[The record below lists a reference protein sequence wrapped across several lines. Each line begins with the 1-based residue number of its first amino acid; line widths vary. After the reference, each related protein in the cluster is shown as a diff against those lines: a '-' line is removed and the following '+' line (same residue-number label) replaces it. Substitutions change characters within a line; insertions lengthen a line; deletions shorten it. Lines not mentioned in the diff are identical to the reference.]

1 MSYCGRMS
9 PITRGKAGS
18 DCYKHGGVELDSV
31 SVKNT
36 VEQAAMRYLEDQA
49 YSALLG
55 YKEPVRSAE
64 IVGAVGKEEYS
75 AKLVRHVLAAS
86 PRFAQ
91 IDRRWDLEVRYED
104 KQRPVERVIREI
116 ISEYGRP
123 MSVQQIAI
131 ELSSVYERPVEY
143 YEGVAARMLADEEK
157 YFRTSD
163 DLFALREWLLRVTSD
178 SEEDLI
184 FDNELSEEEVGALE
198 KAAAKVD
205 WTAGDVAA
213 TAVKFVDAAKAPVCN
228 KLIGLFQ
235 WRALGEA
242 FDAVATFDKL
252 IKSDKLVWLSDQ
264 RWSSKRMVEK
274 YDAMLVKMADRLAE
288 EIIEE
293 APQAVVERAEEAE
306 EVAPALSLTISERDL
321 DEVAQIVSAEGVARM
336 PAILET
342 IFEISPGEPIYA
354 VAAEGLGDAMR
365 ADPRFVWV
373 GAERWRMADTVP
385 AYANVIPPEL
395 EIPTLVFETPEGERL
410 DVELEDEG
418 LEGGL
423 DKEIHNPL
431 VQDIGDQDPITEQDE
446 LPPSESARCSLTRH
460 HRMLG
465 TFPLCQIPKTFFPLG
480 PHLIEVTLVDG
491 DKRGDV
497 WVNRDTGLIYDMG
510 DWYVEDMPESGV
522 LFHLVRTASP
532 DEFQFAY
539 EGKTDPLVLVNP
551 NRIEELLALAEEAR
565 QREMTTFELMCRI
578 MPYHRKGVPFIT
590 LFTELNIARRTTRR
604 LVASILSSYYA
615 FYQKPKSAL
624 WHFDEKKVDQGFKK
638 AKRKYVRKA

>member
-1 MSYCGRMS
+1 MN
-9 PITRGKAGS
+9 
-18 DCYKHGGVELDSV
+18 SV
-31 SVKNT
+31 SVKNP

-49 YSALLG
+49 YSALMG

-64 IVGAVGKEEYS
+64 IVGAIGKEEYS

-116 ISEYGRP
+116 VSQGGRP
-123 MSVQQIAI
+123 MSVQEIAN
-131 ELSSVYERPVEY
+131 ELSSVYERPVDY
-143 YEGVAARMLADEEK
+143 YEAVAARMLADEDR

-163 DLFALREWLLRVTSD
+163 DRFGLREWLLEVTSD
-178 SEEDLI
+178 SEEDII
-184 FDNELSEEEVGALE
+184 FDNELDEQEIGALE

-205 WTAGDVAA
+205 WAAEDVAA
-213 TAVKFVDAAKAPVCN
+213 TAVKFVDAAKTPVHN

-235 WRALGEA
+235 WRALGGA
-242 FDAVATFDKL
+242 FDHVAAFDKL
-252 IKSDKLVWLSDQ
+252 IGSDKLVWLSDR
-264 RWSSKRMVEK
+264 RWASKRMVEK
-274 YDAMLVKMADRLAE
+274 YNTILVKMADRLAE

-293 APQAVVERAEEAE
+293 APPAVVERAEETA
-306 EVAPALSLTISERDL
+306 EVAPVLSLTISERDL
-321 DEVAQIVSAEGVARM
+321 DEVAQIVSAEGVSKM

-342 IFEISPGEPIYA
+342 IFEISPGELIYA

-365 ADPRFVWV
+365 ADPRFAWV
-373 GAERWRMADTVP
+373 GADRWRMADTVP

-395 EIPTLVFETPEGERL
+395 EIPKLVFETPEGERL
-410 DVELEDEG
+410 DVELDDEG

-460 HRMLG
+460 HKMLG
-465 TFPLCQIPKTFFPLG
+465 TFPLCRIPKTFFPLG
-480 PHLIEVTLVDG
+480 PHLIEVTLVEG
-491 DKRGDV
+491 DKRGDI
-497 WVNRDTGLIYDMG
+497 WINRETGLIYDMG
-510 DWYVEDMPESGV
+510 DWYAEDMPESGA
-522 LFHLVRTASP
+522 LFQLVRTAGP

-539 EGKTDPLVLVNP
+539 EGKTDPLVLVSP
-551 NRIEELLALAEEAR
+551 NRIEELLALAEEAK

-578 MPYHRKGVPFIT
+578 VAYHKKGVPFVT
-590 LFTELNIARRTTRR
+590 LFAELNIARRTTRR

-624 WHFDEKKVDQGFKK
+624 WHFDGKKVDQGFKK